1 MKSGLLYFVGAQRSG
16 TVSIDDE
23 GQTTKG
29 ESIRAES
36 TRGHY
41 VAASKVLSE
50 IQERRN
56 KLESNLDTLVRQR
69 NQNRLYEY
77 IDQHG
82 R

>member
-1 MKSGLLYFVGAQRSG
+1 MQRSG
-16 TVSIDDE
+16 TVSKDDE
-23 GQTTKG
+23 GQTTKV
-29 ESIRAES
+29 ESIKAES

-41 VAASKVLSE
+41 IAANRVLSE

-56 KLESNLDTLVRQR
+56 RLEINLDALVRQR
-69 NQNRLYEY
+69 DQNRLYEY